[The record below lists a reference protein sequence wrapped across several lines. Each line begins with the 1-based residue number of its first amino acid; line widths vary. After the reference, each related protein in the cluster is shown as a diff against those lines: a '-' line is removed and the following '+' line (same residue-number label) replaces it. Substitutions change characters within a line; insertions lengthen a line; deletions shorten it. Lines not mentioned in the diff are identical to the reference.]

1 MFNVIADLLGLWSNL
16 STIIHL
22 REGNALTNGQYKIK
36 LIINLMND
44 HCVQEHS
51 TYNTLKKNH
60 YNMYKTVPAEVK

>member
-51 TYNTLKKNH
+51 TYNT
-60 YNMYKTVPAEVK
+60 